1 MARARGSSL
10 IASSGARNT
19 RVWTAFRSPRAK
31 IVTLSWGAYV
41 SPAGPRNE
49 PGMTVSMA

>member
-1 MARARGSSL
+1 M
-10 IASSGARNT
+10 IASRGARNT

-41 SPAGPRNE
+41 SSPGALSE
-49 PGMTVSMA
+49 PGMTVSIA